1 MNYSVPGFLASGIAG
16 GIKKESVRDLG
27 LLTSEKPATT
37 VGVFT
42 TNKVQAAPVKLTKD
56 KIQKGKAQALIV
68 NSGNA
73 NACTGIAGLHDA
85 QQLCQSVA
93 TELTIGEELVMVSST
108 GIIGVPLPMNTI
120 TPHIPRLVAALSPVG
135 LEDFAEAIMTT
146 DTFPK
151 LVIKKE
157 LLAGKE
163 ITLCGIAKGSG
174 MIMPC
179 MATLLSFIITDVAIE
194 RVFLKDLLREAL
206 ETSFN
211 RITIDGE
218 TSTNDMVIMMANGN
232 ADNHIL
238 KKQSPDLKTFRRMLH
253 ALLED
258 LSHLILKDAEGST
271 KIIHIRVENAR
282 TQEEG
287 KSVAYRVA
295 NSLLVKTAFCG
306 EDANWG
312 RILAA
317 VGQTGADIDP
327 ERIDI
332 FFDDV
337 MLIKNSI
344 CTGATARAQDI
355 LKQVEFRVT
364 INLNSGSATAEVA
377 TTDITPQYVEINSA
391 YPT

>member
-1 MNYSVPGFLASGIAG
+1 
-16 GIKKESVRDLG
+16 
-27 LLTSEKPATT
+27 
-37 VGVFT
+37 
-42 TNKVQAAPVKLTKD
+42 
-56 KIQKGKAQALIV
+56 V

-337 MLIKNSI
+337 MLVKNSI

>member
-1 MNYSVPGFLASGIAG
+1 MNYSVPGFLASGIAA
-16 GIKKESVRDLG
+16 GIKKTSARDLG
-27 LLTSEKPATT
+27 LLTSEKPATA

-42 TNKVQAAPVKLTKD
+42 TNKIKAAPVLLTQDKLHRG
-56 KIQKGKAQALIV
+56 IAQALIV

-73 NACTGIAGLHDA
+73 NACTGAAGLRDA
-85 QQLCQSVA
+85 RQLCQSVA
-93 TELTIGEELVMVSST
+93 AALTLPEDLVMVSST
-108 GIIGVPLPMNTI
+108 GIIGVPLPMDTI
-120 TPHIPRLVAALSPVG
+120 TPHIPRLVATLSPAG

-151 LVIKKE
+151 LVMQKE
-157 LLAGKE
+157 RIAGKE
-163 ITLCGIAKGSG
+163 ITLCGVAKGAG
-174 MIMPC
+174 MIMPS

-194 RVFLKDLLREAL
+194 RDLLRDLLTEAL
-206 ETSFN
+206 ETSYN

-218 TSTNDMVIMMANGN
+218 TSTNDMVIIMANGC

-238 KKQSPDLKTFRRMLH
+238 REQSPDLATFRKMLH
-253 ALLED
+253 TLLGD

-282 TQEEG
+282 SPEEG
-287 KSVAYRVA
+287 KKVAYKVA
-295 NSLLVKTAFCG
+295 NSLLVKTAFYG

-317 VGQTGADIDP
+317 VGQAGADIDP

-337 MLIKNSI
+337 MLVKNSTA
-344 CTGATARAQDI
+344 TGAAARAQDI
-355 LKQVEFRVT
+355 LKQAEFRVT
-364 INLNSGSATAEVA
+364 IDLHSGSAAAEVA
-377 TTDITPQYVEINSA
+377 TTDITTEYVKINSA

>member
-1 MNYSVPGFLASGIAG
+1 MNYSVPGFLASGIAA
-16 GIKKESVRDLG
+16 GIKSESAKDLG

-42 TNKVQAAPVKLTKD
+42 TNKIQAAPVTLTKD
-56 KIQKGKAQALIV
+56 KLHKGIAQALIV

-73 NACTGIAGLHDA
+73 NACTGAAGLRDA

-93 TELTIGEELVMVSST
+93 TELTLPEELVMVSST
-108 GIIGVPLPMNTI
+108 GIIGVPLPMDTI
-120 TPHIPRLVAALSPVG
+120 TPHIPRLVATLSPAG

-151 LVIKKE
+151 LVMRKE

-163 ITLCGIAKGSG
+163 ITLCGVAKGSG
-174 MIMPC
+174 MIMPS
-179 MATLLSFIITDVAIE
+179 MATLLSFIITDVSIE
-194 RVFLKDLLREAL
+194 RDLLRDLLTEAL
-206 ETSFN
+206 ETSYN

-218 TSTNDMVIMMANGN
+218 TSTNDMVIIMANGC
-232 ADNHIL
+232 ADNNIL
-238 KKQSPDLKTFRRMLH
+238 RDQSPDLATFKKMLH
-253 ALLED
+253 TLLGD

-282 TQEEG
+282 SPEEG
-287 KSVAYRVA
+287 KKVAYTVA
-295 NSLLVKTAFCG
+295 NSLLVKTALYG

-317 VGQTGADIDP
+317 VGQAGVDIDP

-337 MLIKNSI
+337 MLVKNST
-344 CTGATARAQDI
+344 CTGAVARAQDI
-355 LKQVEFRVT
+355 LRQAEFRVT
-364 INLNSGSATAEVA
+364 INLHSGSATEEVA
-377 TTDITPQYVEINSA
+377 TTDITTEYVKINSA